1 MLTLVTYNLLISAV
15 LVVSGAVGFADG
27 ERSRLQ
33 MMSLTCGEGW
43 VSGGVCVHVSVLE
56 CV

>member
-1 MLTLVTYNLLISAV
+1 MLALVTYNPLISAV

-33 MMSLTCGEGW
+33 DDVYHLW
-43 VSGGVCVHVSVLE
+43 
-56 CV
+56 